1 MMQGHDPSS
10 TEVNEKCT
18 LAWTVQKECLQKK
31 KLNAAKTVDFL
42 SNIWPLIYHECQSW
56 ALGK

>member
-1 MMQGHDPSS
+1 MILHPLKLMKNVLWLEQYRKN
-10 TEVNEKCT
+10 VYK
-18 LAWTVQKECLQKK
+18 KK